1 MHKIPDW
8 SSPTDE
14 RNPQNWSLAVKVYHA
29 WIIFGFSFLAL
40 FNANL
45 FINGYEEIQL
55 EFNVGYEASLV
66 PYVTF
71 IAVRKHKLLLIA
83 HSYTNPLTQGIV
95 FGTLLAGPLS
105 EAFGRRFAY
114 LCVVPLS
121 GLFIIGVAVAT
132 NYATLVICRFFAG
145 LFTGPA
151 ISVAGGLI
159 ADVFKV
165 QDRLLVITLIV
176 VGPFLGPSM
185 A

>member
-1 MHKIPDW
+1 
-8 SSPTDE
+8 
-14 RNPQNWSLAVKVYHA
+14 
-29 WIIFGFSFLAL
+29 
-40 FNANL
+40 
-45 FINGYEEIQL
+45 
-55 EFNVGYEASLV
+55 
-66 PYVTF
+66 
-71 IAVRKHKLLLIA
+71 
-83 HSYTNPLTQGIV
+83 
-95 FGTLLAGPLS
+95 
-105 EAFGRRFAY
+105 
-114 LCVVPLS
+114 VPLS
-121 GLFIIGVAVAT
+121 GLFIIGVAIAP